1 MSAMYREIPM
11 EAGIKH
17 VESSILT
24 QQRTRLLHQAES
36 YNVIVNRVCIEG
48 ILEDWQR
55 ATKKKHDLLKMYRK
69 TTSSQLSYYNIIY
82 TCRCVQTLVCPRC
95 PGQTSLSPET
105 GGSC

>member
-17 VESSILT
+17 IESSILT

-55 ATKKKHDLLKMYRK
+55 ATQKNMTY
-69 TTSSQLSYYNIIY
+69 
-82 TCRCVQTLVCPRC
+82 
-95 PGQTSLSPET
+95 
-105 GGSC
+105 